1 MIGRLCAARELCR
14 RLRDG
19 GCVRCACTG
28 ATRVAAKSHGGAPT
42 YTKSASKIPAGANN
56 QELRALYLIDQDID
70 VVSYFPHTHLRG
82 KDMTL
87 TATLP
92 DGRKQMLLSVPRC
105 DFNWQLYYYPQVA
118 GAVAPRDNGR
128 SGRALR

>member
-1 MIGRLCAARELCR
+1 
-14 RLRDG
+14 
-19 GCVRCACTG
+19 
-28 ATRVAAKSHGGAPT
+28 
-42 YTKSASKIPAGANN
+42 
-56 QELRALYLIDQDID
+56 LRALYLIDQDID